1 MSVAIKYTDS
11 MHALLDWFGDQP
23 CSCATVGHITD
34 ELEYSRETIRGNLK
48 QLAAAEVA
56 EVRHGPTGE
65 YRLIDDPRE
74 DSDAE

>member
-34 ELEYSRETIRGNLK
+34 ELAYSRETIRGNLK

-56 EVRHGPTGE
+56 EVRHEPTGE
-65 YRLIDDPRE
+65 YRLIEDPRRGDDE
-74 DSDAE
+74 